1 MNRKKILLILFVV
14 ILAISFF
21 CFQQFTKQSTQV
33 IEIDETTPSTTPTST
48 TEATSEPIETEETE
62 DEMLMYKNSD
72 FIEKEQPAL
81 TEETKKLISSFQ
93 KDPTK
98 ENFFNL
104 RNEVIKNYE
113 AVLTKKEDKLAELK
127 EETSGKPN
135 GSSLVSEMEEIVQE
149 MYDTYWIRINSTMLR
164 FSDDRL
170 LKWNVSNA
178 LDYDYVPVMG
188 AGETIYI
195 KTTPVTNKEYAE
207 FIQDTGYPAP
217 SNWENGTY
225 PEGGD
230 DYPVNFV
237 SYEDAL
243 AYCNYLN
250 EQDDQNTYRLP
261 TESEWELA
269 AGHMPKD
276 ADFNCGINNGRTSVF
291 EYSDTTRGAHGAI
304 DFWGNVWEWTSSSKD
319 SDNLLE
325 VKGGAY
331 NTTRN
336 ECRTEYRNE
345 SRNENESYE
354 DVGFRVIQVQ
364 NGIEPELKI
373 DSTTLD
379 SETISDDMLVYFGVK
394 N

>member
-1 MNRKKILLILFVV
+1 MNRKKILLILFVA

-33 IEIDETTPSTTPTST
+33 IEIGETTPSIEPTST
-48 TEATSEPIETEETE
+48 TVVTSEPIETEETE

-81 TEETKKLISSFQ
+81 TEETKKLISLFQ

-170 LKWNVSNA
+170 LKWNISNA

-225 PEGGD
+225 PEGED

-276 ADFNCGINNGRTSVF
+276 ADFNCGVNNGRTSVF

-354 DVGFRVIQVQ
+354 DVGFRVIQVK

-379 SETISDDMLVYFGVK
+379 LETISDDMLVYFGVK

>member
-48 TEATSEPIETEETE
+48 TVVTSEPIETEETE
-62 DEMLMYKNSD
+62 NEMLMYKNSD

-81 TEETKKLISSFQ
+81 TEETKKLISLFQ
-93 KDPTK
+93 KNPTK

-225 PEGGD
+225 PEGED
-230 DYPVNFV
+230 NYPVNFV

-345 SRNENESYE
+345 SRNKNESYE
-354 DVGFRVIQVQ
+354 DVGFRVIQVK

-379 SETISDDMLVYFGVK
+379 SKTISDDMLVYFGVK

>member
-1 MNRKKILLILFVV
+1 MNRKKILLILFVA

-21 CFQQFTKQSTQV
+21 CFQQFTKQSTQSTQV
-33 IEIDETTPSTTPTST
+33 IEIDETTPSIDPTST
-48 TEATSEPIETEETE
+48 TEATNEPIETE

-81 TEETKKLISSFQ
+81 TEETKKLISLFQ

-207 FIQDTGYPAP
+207 FIQDAGYPAP

-225 PEGGD
+225 PEGED
-230 DYPVNFV
+230 NYPVNFV

-250 EQDDQNTYRLP
+250 EQDNQNTYRLP

-379 SETISDDMLVYFGVK
+379 LETISDDMLVYFGVK

>member
-1 MNRKKILLILFVV
+1 MKNKKILFILVIV
-14 ILAISFF
+14 ILSISIF
-21 CFQQFTKQSTQV
+21 CIKHFTKQNTSSVIATQNTASPT
-33 IEIDETTPSTTPTST
+33 ITST
-48 TEATSEPIETEETE
+48 LETTSEPIETEEAD

-72 FIEKEQPAL
+72 FIEKEQPSL
-81 TEETKKLISSFQ
+81 TDETKKLISLFQ

-113 AVLTKKEDKLAELK
+113 AVLAKKEDKLAELK

-135 GSSLVSEMEEIVQE
+135 GSSLVEEMEEIVQE

-178 LDYDYVPVMG
+178 LEYDYVPVMG

-207 FIQDTGYPAP
+207 FIQATGYVTP

-225 PEGGD
+225 PQGED
-230 DYPVNFV
+230 DYPVTNI

-243 AYCNYLN
+243 AYCNYLD
-250 EQDDQNTYRLP
+250 EKDSQNTYRLP

-276 ADFNCGINNGRTSVF
+276 ADFNCGINDGKTSVF
-291 EYSDTTRGAHGAI
+291 EYSDSTRGAHGAI
-304 DFWGNVWEWTSSSKD
+304 DFWGNVWEWTSTSANQ
-319 SDNLLE
+319 DNLLE
-325 VKGGAY
+325 VKGGSWK
-331 NTTRN
+331 TTRN
-336 ECRTEYRNE
+336 ECRTEYRDE
-345 SRNENESYE
+345 SRNQDECYD

-364 NGIEPELKI
+364 NGIEPVLKI

-379 SETISDDMLVYFGVK
+379 SETITDDMLVYYGVK
-394 N
+394 K

>member
-1 MNRKKILLILFVV
+1 MNRKKILLILFVA

-21 CFQQFTKQSTQV
+21 CFQQFTKQNSQV
-33 IEIDETTPSTTPTST
+33 NEISETSPSIEPTST
-48 TEATSEPIETEETE
+48 TEATSEPIETEENE

-81 TEETKKLISSFQ
+81 TEETKKLISLFQ

-135 GSSLVSEMEEIVQE
+135 GSNLVSEMEEIVQE

-170 LKWNVSNA
+170 LKWNISNA

-225 PEGGD
+225 PEGED
-230 DYPVNFV
+230 NYPVNFV

-276 ADFNCGINNGRTSVF
+276 ADFNCGVNDERTSVF
-291 EYSDTTRGAHGAI
+291 EYSDTTHGAHGAI

-354 DVGFRVIQVQ
+354 DVGFRVIQVK

>member
-81 TEETKKLISSFQ
+81 TEETKKLISLFQ

-113 AVLTKKEDKLAELK
+113 AVLTKKEDKLDELK

-170 LKWNVSNA
+170 LK
-178 LDYDYVPVMG
+178 
-188 AGETIYI
+188 
-195 KTTPVTNKEYAE
+195 
-207 FIQDTGYPAP
+207 
-217 SNWENGTY
+217 
-225 PEGGD
+225 
-230 DYPVNFV
+230 
-237 SYEDAL
+237 
-243 AYCNYLN
+243 
-250 EQDDQNTYRLP
+250 
-261 TESEWELA
+261 
-269 AGHMPKD
+269 
-276 ADFNCGINNGRTSVF
+276 
-291 EYSDTTRGAHGAI
+291 
-304 DFWGNVWEWTSSSKD
+304 
-319 SDNLLE
+319 
-325 VKGGAY
+325 
-331 NTTRN
+331 
-336 ECRTEYRNE
+336 
-345 SRNENESYE
+345 
-354 DVGFRVIQVQ
+354 
-364 NGIEPELKI
+364 
-373 DSTTLD
+373 
-379 SETISDDMLVYFGVK
+379 
-394 N
+394 

>member
-1 MNRKKILLILFVV
+1 MNRKKILLILFVA

-21 CFQQFTKQSTQV
+21 CFQQFTKQSLQV
-33 IEIDETTPSTTPTST
+33 IEIGETTPSIEPTST
-48 TEATSEPIETEETE
+48 TVVTSEPIETEENE

-81 TEETKKLISSFQ
+81 TEETKKLISLFQ

-135 GSSLVSEMEEIVQE
+135 GSNLVSEMEEIVQE

-207 FIQDTGYPAP
+207 FIQDTSYPAP

-225 PEGGD
+225 PEGED

-261 TESEWELA
+261 TESEWELS

-276 ADFNCGINNGRTSVF
+276 ADFNCGVNDKRTSVF

-345 SRNENESYE
+345 SRNKNESYE
-354 DVGFRVIQVQ
+354 DVGFRVIQVK

-379 SETISDDMLVYFGVK
+379 LETISDDMLVYFGVK

>member
-1 MNRKKILLILFVV
+1 MNRKKILLILFVA

-21 CFQQFTKQSTQV
+21 CFQQFTKQNTQV
-33 IEIDETTPSTTPTST
+33 IEIGETTPSIEPTST
-48 TEATSEPIETEETE
+48 IVVTSEPIETEETE

-81 TEETKKLISSFQ
+81 TEETKKLISLFQ

-225 PEGGD
+225 PEGED

-354 DVGFRVIQVQ
+354 DVGFRVIQVK
-364 NGIEPELKI
+364 NSIEPEFKI

>member
-1 MNRKKILLILFVV
+1 MNRKKILLILFVA

-127 EETSGKPN
+127 EETSSKLN

-170 LKWNVSNA
+170 LKWNISNA

-207 FIQDTGYPAP
+207 FIQDAGYPAP

-225 PEGGD
+225 PEGED
-230 DYPVNFV
+230 NYPVNFV

-276 ADFNCGINNGRTSVF
+276 ADFNCGVNGERTSVF

-345 SRNENESYE
+345 SRNKNESYE
-354 DVGFRVIQVQ
+354 DVGFRVIQVK

-379 SETISDDMLVYFGVK
+379 LETISDDMLVYFGVK

>member
-1 MNRKKILLILFVV
+1 MNRKKILLILFVA

-21 CFQQFTKQSTQV
+21 CFQQFTKQSLQV
-33 IEIDETTPSTTPTST
+33 IEIGETTPSIEPTST
-48 TEATSEPIETEETE
+48 TVVTSEPIETEENE

-81 TEETKKLISSFQ
+81 TEETKKLISLFQ

-135 GSSLVSEMEEIVQE
+135 GSNLVSEMEEIVQE

-170 LKWNVSNA
+170 LKWNISNA

-207 FIQDTGYPAP
+207 FIQDTSYPAP

-225 PEGGD
+225 PEGED

-261 TESEWELA
+261 TESEWELS

-276 ADFNCGINNGRTSVF
+276 ADFNCGVNDKRTSVF

-345 SRNENESYE
+345 SRNKNESYE
-354 DVGFRVIQVQ
+354 DVGFRVIQVK

-379 SETISDDMLVYFGVK
+379 LETISDDMLVYFGVK

>member
-1 MNRKKILLILFVV
+1 MNRKKILLILFVA

-33 IEIDETTPSTTPTST
+33 IEIGETTPSTTPTST
-48 TEATSEPIETEETE
+48 TEATSEPIETE

-81 TEETKKLISSFQ
+81 TEETKKLISLFQ

-127 EETSGKPN
+127 EETNGKPN
-135 GSSLVSEMEEIVQE
+135 GSSLVSEMEEIVLE

-225 PEGGD
+225 PEGED

-336 ECRTEYRNE
+336 ECRTEYHNE
-345 SRNENESYE
+345 SRNKNESYE
-354 DVGFRVIQVQ
+354 DVGFRVIQVK

-379 SETISDDMLVYFGVK
+379 LETISDDMLVYFGVK